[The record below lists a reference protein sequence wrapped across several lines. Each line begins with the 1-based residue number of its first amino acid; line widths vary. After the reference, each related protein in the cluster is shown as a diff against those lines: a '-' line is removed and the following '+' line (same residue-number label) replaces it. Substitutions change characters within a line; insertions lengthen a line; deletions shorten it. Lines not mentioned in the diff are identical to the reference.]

1 MHTDLSALEAHGQT
15 KSIETCSLALS
26 VMRKLQAVKSIHSGS
41 YDTDTLPE
49 GMTMSAN
56 HWPFRCI

>member
-1 MHTDLSALEAHGQT
+1 MHTDLSALEAHVQT
-15 KSIETCSLALS
+15 KSIETRSLALS
-26 VMRKLQAVKSIHSGS
+26 IMRKLQAVKSIQSGS

-56 HWPFRCI
+56 HWPYRRI